1 MVAIEDHN
9 VQVTPFSFLHI
20 LPFIFLSLSLFH
32 RADNIRSTAKTKLSI
47 IQLVDPGE

>member
-9 VQVTPFSFLHI
+9 VQKSCHPLHI
-20 LPFIFLSLSLFH
+20 LPFIFVSLSLFH